1 MFDPPVL
8 WAFSLTLMAG
18 LATGVGSALAFFARR
33 TNTGLL
39 AVSLGFS
46 AGVMVYVSF
55 VEIFPEA
62 ETALTADLG
71 LVAGSWVTVAAFF
84 GGMLFIGLIDK
95 FVPSYEN
102 PHEMH
107 SIEELRDPSYVDP
120 RLLRMGVLSAL
131 AIAIHNFP
139 EGLATFTVALR
150 DPDLGL
156 PIAVAI
162 AIHNIPEGITVS
174 IPIYYATGS
183 RRKAF
188 LLSFLSGLSEPLGA
202 VIGYFLLYSFMT
214 EMLFGVTFAG
224 VAGIMVFISFD
235 GLLPA
240 AHEYGKHHNAIYGLM
255 AGMAVMAVSLVMF
268 V

>member
-1 MFDPPVL
+1 MFGSPLV

-18 LATGVGSALAFFARR
+18 LATGVGSAAAFFARR

-39 AVSLGFS
+39 AVALGFS
-46 AGVMVYVSF
+46 AGVMIYVSF
-55 VEIFPEA
+55 VEIFFKA
-62 ETALTADLG
+62 DTALTADLG
-71 LVAGSWVTVAAFF
+71 ARAGSWATIAAFF

-95 FVPSYEN
+95 LVPSYEN

-107 SIEELRDPSYVDP
+107 RVEELRDASDVDP
-120 RLLRMGVLSAL
+120 RLLRMGVFSAV

-139 EGLATFTVALR
+139 EGLATFTVALK
-150 DPDLGL
+150 DPELGL

-202 VIGYFLLYSFMT
+202 VIGYFIFYPFMT
-214 EMLFGVTFAG
+214 DTLFGVVFAG

-240 AHEYGKHHNAIYGLM
+240 AHEYGKHHNAIYGLV

-268 V
+268 A